1 MKINIDV
8 SGLGINWQ
16 PNTVYT
22 IETGNDALIDVD
34 GIGNLA
40 ATVGTFT
47 TNATG
52 PAIHSTDPADDSA
65 ANTKEYEIEIRFNRL
80 IQLATGNVYL
90 YNSDSTLVKTWTQ
103 ANINVHDDKMYLDAF
118 GYLQPNQNYFILM
131 DSGLVK
137 DIDGFIFAGITS
149 TTALNIINGSFT
161 APSESLITKTTGQ
174 GIYNTTT
181 PTAITNNPTVATN
194 TNNTVV
200 VSIESNGQYFN
211 SFEDADHAIFNTV
224 QTFVAPDVDVNSGA
238 YDVYG
243 YAAMMSDNNLRLVVV
258 EAGDKDGAGDTS
270 LGTLWT
276 YVRDSEN
283 VAFPVDGSTA
293 SSNQEITCTLESG
306 GIESFALSGDGN
318 RLILTENNQLYN
330 NFNARARVFS
340 YGGSGS
346 KFAGNPLQT
355 IDLRFNKHNLM
366 LTNQGG
372 PASLVMSI
380 SNNGNYFVV
389 QNNGPIEAPRLKTH
403 IFFYDGSTYS
413 QQQVIEDTNISYV
426 GGSLNADGSL
436 LAVQERHEAGAN
448 NGSFYASVY
457 ARSGTTW
464 TLVNKILQGAA
475 PSGQLYPEPPQI
487 GGDYI
492 YIDDKIYTTDGSS
505 LTLRE
510 TVSFNGGRMCKDGT
524 KIFKSSSD
532 IVLTDNSDS
541 TGPQFESGDPQGFDF
556 NIMLVS
562 PDGNYVAQ
570 QPSAFGGGFTLKRFV
585 DKPATATT
593 ATSIT
598 YVGPKNYIN
607 AKLNSLKLNVDADI
621 PTTDPYTYDGEM
633 KIKYTFSVDVNDSTT
648 TTLYR
653 YQRVYKQ

>member
-1 MKINIDV
+1 M
-8 SGLGINWQ
+8 
-16 PNTVYT
+16 
-22 IETGNDALIDVD
+22 IDVD
-34 GIGNLA
+34 SVGNLA

-52 PAIHSTDPADDSA
+52 PAIYSTDPADDSA

-103 ANINVHDDKMYLDAF
+103 ADIDVHDDKMYLDAF

-137 DIDGFIFAGITS
+137 DIDGFTFGGITS
-149 TTALNIINGSFT
+149 TTALNIINGTFT
-161 APSESLITKTTGQ
+161 APSESLITKTTGE

-224 QTFVAPDVDVNSGA
+224 QTFVAPDVDVNSGT
-238 YDVYG
+238 YDTYG
-243 YAAMMSDNNLRLVVV
+243 AAAMMSDNNLRLVVF
-258 EAGDKDGAGDTS
+258 EEGDKDGAGDTS
-270 LGTLWT
+270 RGTLWT

-283 VAFPVDGSTA
+283 VAFPVSGETA
-293 SSNQEITCTLESG
+293 TSNQQLTCDLASAQ
-306 GIESFALSGDGN
+306 IDSFALSGDGN
-318 RLILTENNQLYN
+318 RLILTEINDLHLTD
-330 NFNARARVFS
+330 FNVRARAFS
-340 YGGSGS
+340 YGGGGS
-346 KFAGNPLQT
+346 KFAGNLLQT
-355 IDLRFNKHNLM
+355 IDLRFNKHNIM

-372 PASLVMSI
+372 PSSQVMSI
-380 SNNGNYFVV
+380 SNNGNYFVI
-389 QNNGPIEAPRLKTH
+389 QNDGPIEAPRVKTH
-403 IFFYDGSTYS
+403 IFFYNGSTYS
-413 QQQVIEDTNISYV
+413 EQQVIEDTNISYL

-436 LAVQERHEAGAN
+436 LAVQEKHEAGAN

-475 PSGQLYPEPPQI
+475 PSGFLYPAVPQI

-510 TVSFNGGRMCKDGT
+510 TVSFNGGTMCKDGT
-524 KIFKSSSD
+524 KIFKGSSD
-532 IVLTDNSDS
+532 TFLIDNSDS
-541 TGPQFESGDPQGFDF
+541 TSPQFESSDPQGFNF
-556 NIMLVS
+556 INMLIS
-562 PDGNYVAQ
+562 PNGNYVGDSI
-570 QPSAFGGGFTLKRFV
+570 QPFGGGFSLKRFV

-607 AKLNSLKLNVDADI
+607 TKLNSLKLNVDADI